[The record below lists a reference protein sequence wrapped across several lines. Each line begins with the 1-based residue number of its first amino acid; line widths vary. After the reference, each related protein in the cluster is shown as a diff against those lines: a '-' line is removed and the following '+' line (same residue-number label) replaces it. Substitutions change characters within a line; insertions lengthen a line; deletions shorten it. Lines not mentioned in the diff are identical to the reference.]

1 MVLSQPDEGLLI
13 LLSDFLFLSSNQ
25 VVMWRAT
32 PAAQT
37 YCSPE
42 HHACKHVSENCDAID
57 DDVAGGLPAFEE
69 TLDVYR

>member
-1 MVLSQPDEGLLI
+1 MALSQPDEGLLI
-13 LLSDFLFLSSNQ
+13 LLSDFLYLSSHQ
-25 VVMWRAT
+25 VVTWRAT
-32 PAAQT
+32 PAAQP

>member
-1 MVLSQPDEGLLI
+1 MHAGLIYKALPP
-13 LLSDFLFLSSNQ
+13 
-25 VVMWRAT
+25 

-37 YCSPE
+37 YYSPE

-57 DDVAGGLPAFEE
+57 DDVAGGLPTFEE